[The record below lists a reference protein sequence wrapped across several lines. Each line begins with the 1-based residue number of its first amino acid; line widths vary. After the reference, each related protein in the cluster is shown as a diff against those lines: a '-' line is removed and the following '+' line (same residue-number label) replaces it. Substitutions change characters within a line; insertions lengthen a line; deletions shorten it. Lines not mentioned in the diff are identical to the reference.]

1 MTERELLKQRTKKR
15 DMTGKD
21 VKHSRRRVI
30 EFIVLVLEVG
40 FMLSGAITGRN
51 ELLMIGWIL
60 FALYFVLTSFR
71 LIDEN
76 KELVEESFMKSMNC
90 IGVQY
95 LLESTRIRLDGMSRE
110 EVKEMLD
117 AAIKMLDE

>member
-1 MTERELLKQRTKKR
+1 MTESELLKQRTKKQ

-21 VKHSRRRVI
+21 VKHSRRQRI
-30 EFIVLVLEVG
+30 EWIVLMFEVG
-40 FMLSGAITGRN
+40 FMLAGVITGRN

-60 FALYFVLTSFR
+60 FALYFVLFSFR

-76 KELVEESFMKSMNC
+76 TELAEEKFIQSMNC
-90 IGVQY
+90 IGVKY
-95 LLESTRIRLDGMSRE
+95 LLENTRMRLDGMSRE
-110 EVKEMLD
+110 EVKEELD

>member
-1 MTERELLKQRTKKR
+1 MTESELLKQRL
-15 DMTGKD
+15 
-21 VKHSRRRVI
+21 RRRIIELIVI
-30 EFIVLVLEVG
+30 VLEVG
-40 FMLSGAITGRN
+40 FMIAGTLTGRN
-51 ELLMIGWIL
+51 TLLMIGWIL

-76 KELVEESFMKSMNC
+76 TELAEESFMKSMNC

-95 LLESTRIRLDGMSRE
+95 LLESTRMRLDGMSRE

-117 AAIKMLDE
+117 AAIKMLNE

>member
-1 MTERELLKQRTKKR
+1 
-15 DMTGKD
+15 MTGKD
-21 VKHSRRRVI
+21 VKHLRRRII
-30 EFIVLVLEVG
+30 ELIVLVLEVG
-40 FMLSGAITGRN
+40 FMLAGAITGRN

-76 KELVEESFMKSMNC
+76 TELVEESFMKSMNC
-90 IGVQY
+90 ISVQY

>member
-1 MTERELLKQRTKKR
+1 MTESELLKQRTKKQ

-21 VKHSRRRVI
+21 VKRLRRRIIELIVI
-30 EFIVLVLEVG
+30 VLEVG
-40 FMLSGAITGRN
+40 FMIAGTLTGRN
-51 ELLMIGWIL
+51 TLLMIGWIL

-76 KELVEESFMKSMNC
+76 TELAEESFMKSMNC

-95 LLESTRIRLDGMSRE
+95 LLESTRMRLDGMSRE

-117 AAIKMLDE
+117 AAIKMLNE

>member
-1 MTERELLKQRTKKR
+1 
-15 DMTGKD
+15 MTGKD
-21 VKHSRRRVI
+21 VKHLRRRII
-30 EFIVLVLEVG
+30 ELIVLVLEVG

-51 ELLMIGWIL
+51 ELMMIGWLL

-76 KELVEESFMKSMNC
+76 TELVEESFMKSMNC
-90 IGVQY
+90 ISVQY
-95 LLESTRIRLDGMSRE
+95 LLESTRMRLDGMSRE
-110 EVKEMLD
+110 EVKESLD

>member
-1 MTERELLKQRTKKR
+1 
-15 DMTGKD
+15 MTGKD

-51 ELLMIGWIL
+51 ELMMIGWLL

-76 KELVEESFMKSMNC
+76 TELVEESFMKSMNC
-90 IGVQY
+90 ISVQY
-95 LLESTRIRLDGMSRE
+95 LLESTRMRLDGMSRE
-110 EVKEMLD
+110 EVKESLD